1 MRYIIP
7 IILQLIFLPL
17 LPAQP
22 GIEWER
28 AFGGS
33 DLEVAQSVQQTSD
46 GGYIV
51 AGYTRSTDGQV
62 TGNHGAYDCWVL
74 KLSAFGDIEWKR
86 AYGGTNN
93 EWAYAVR
100 QTRDGGYVIAGKS
113 MSNNGDVSGNH
124 GKEDAWVLKL
134 DSGGAIEWQ
143 RSLGGS
149 GWDAAYALDITTDGG
164 YVIAGLSDSNDGDVT
179 GNHGATDFWVLK
191 LDEDGAIIWQR
202 SLGGSHYEW
211 ANAVRQT
218 PDGGYIVVGES
229 LSSNGDVTNPRG
241 DADYWVVKLD
251 SLGTLEWQ
259 RSLGSTSIDSAFDV
273 CPTDDGGYVVAG
285 IISFN
290 SGDVTEHRGWY
301 DIWVVKLDF
310 LGKLIWQKTLGGSGN
325 DTAVAVQQTADGG
338 LAIGGSTASVDGD
351 AVGND
356 GGLDFWLVKIT
367 KDGSFEW
374 QKSLG
379 GTKADRAFSMQQTAD
394 GGFVM
399 AGRSSSDNGDVSFN
413 HGDVDYWV
421 VKLSPESASGT
432 QSPLGALPLDISP
445 NPARQRVRITAPTE
459 EGPLDVAVYDL
470 LGREL
475 LRVSTRGREALDV
488 SGIPPGTYMVVATA
502 AKGQVFVGR
511 LLRE

>member
-1 MRYIIP
+1 MIS
-7 IILQLIFLPL
+7 ILRCLVFCAFLPL

-22 GIEWER
+22 GIEWEHS
-28 AFGGS
+28 FGGS
-33 DLEVAQSVQQTSD
+33 DLEVARSIQQTSD

-62 TGNHGAYDCWVL
+62 TGNHGGYDCWVL
-74 KLSAFGDIEWKR
+74 KLSTLGDIEWKR

-100 QTRDGGYVIAGKS
+100 QTRDGGYVIAGRS
-113 MSNNGDVSGNH
+113 LSNNGDVSGNH
-124 GKEDAWVLKL
+124 GKEDVWVLKL

-149 GWDAAYALDITTDGG
+149 NRDAALAIEQTSDEG
-164 YVIAGLSDSNDGDVT
+164 YIIAGFSDSNDGDVT

-191 LDEDGAIIWQR
+191 LDEGGVIEWQR
-202 SLGGSHYEW
+202 SLGGSHYDY
-211 ANAVRQT
+211 AKGLRQT

-229 LSSNGDVTNPRG
+229 LSSDGDVTTPRG
-241 DADYWVVKLD
+241 DADFWIVKLD

-273 CPTDDGGYVVAG
+273 CLTDDGGYVVTGHVTAPT
-285 IISFN
+285 
-290 SGDVTEHRGWY
+290 GDVADHRGWY

-310 LGKLIWQKTLGGSGN
+310 LGKLIWQKTLGGSGD

-338 LAIGGSTASVDGD
+338 LAIGGTTASVDGD

-356 GGLDFWLVKIT
+356 GGMDFWIVKIT
-367 KDGSFEW
+367 KDGVFEW

-379 GTKADRAFSMQQTAD
+379 GTKTDRAFSMQQTAD

-399 AGRSSSDNGDVSFN
+399 AGQSSSNNGDVSFN
-413 HGDVDYWV
+413 HGDIDYWV

-432 QSPLGALPLDISP
+432 QSHHGALPLDISP
-445 NPARQRVRITAPTE
+445 NPARHRVRITAPTE
-459 EGPLDVAVYDL
+459 EGPLDVVVYDL

-475 LRVSTRGREALDV
+475 LRVSARGREALDV
-488 SGIPPGTYMVVATA
+488 SGIPPGAYMVVATA